1 MIMKRYIRKSRKS
14 VVFFAASNFAAAV
27 SSVFLS
33 YLLGM
38 FAKIALAGAW
48 DHLWLLA
55 AGTLGYIFLDTY
67 LQYLMEYTKASAIHK
82 IERDLRSDLLRKIER
97 LRYEEKCRQED
108 GYYLSILNND
118 VPVIEGE
125 YRICGA
131 AFW

>member
-1 MIMKRYIRKSRKS
+1 M
-14 VVFFAASNFAAAV
+14 VFFAVSNFAAAV

-82 IERDLRSDLLRKIER
+82 IGRDLRSDLLRKIER
-97 LRYEEKCRQED
+97 LRFEEKCRQED
-108 GYYLSILNND
+108 GYYSLHS
-118 VPVIEGE
+118 EQRCAC
-125 YRICGA
+125 Y
-131 AFW
+131 